1 MTNEEITE
9 NIKGK
14 QETVRD
20 YLLND
25 IRRGILKPGDKLYS
39 RSVFMKK
46 FNCARG
52 TIDQAIQSLIKAGSL
67 TSEKGKGT
75 FVAFNERGAI
85 SGQIAII
92 ARKHQPLHLT
102 GPILNKILE
111 GIGNQFK
118 FAYYTFDDLRH
129 PATWQDC
136 CKHSVLVFFL
146 PDAEQE
152 PFLIDARSK
161 KIPHL
166 AIYRDPMESPFVTIN
181 NVGGAENLITSLA
194 KSGHKKIAFA
204 AWRQSRYQFAEQIY
218 TGYLKGLI
226 QNQLPFYENLSGFC
240 LKDNEEPLLKKIFNS
255 EELPDALL
263 FYGIPL
269 DKIQT
274 WVKKRKLTIG
284 ANLTLAN
291 YNYVKPGEYT
301 IPMLSPIP
309 VELEIGIEAAKQIK
323 LLAKNKDIFPQIYI
337 TPQTEN

>member
-1 MTNEEITE
+1 MTQNE
-9 NIKGK
+9 NFKGK

-20 YLLND
+20 FLLDD
-25 IRRGILKPGDKLYS
+25 IRSGALKPGDKLYS
-39 RSVFMKK
+39 RTVFMKK

-75 FVAFNERGAI
+75 YVAFRDRGEV

-92 ARKHQPLHLT
+92 AKKNQPLHLT

-129 PATWQDC
+129 PSTWQEC
-136 CKHSVLVFFL
+136 CQHSVLVFFL

-152 PFLIDARSK
+152 TFLIEARRK

-166 AIYRDPMESPFVTIN
+166 AIYRDPMESPFVSIN
-181 NVGGAENLITSLA
+181 NIGGAENLITSLA
-194 KSGHKKIAFA
+194 NSGHKRIAFA

-218 TGYLKGLI
+218 TGYLKGLLH
-226 QNQLPFYENLSGFC
+226 NQLPYIEALSGFC
-240 LKDNEEPLLKKIFNS
+240 LQDNEEPLLKQIFS
-255 EELPDALL
+255 AEVLPDALL

-269 DKIQT
+269 DKIKT
-274 WVKKRKLTIG
+274 WVKKRKLLIG
-284 ANLTLAN
+284 TNFSLAN

-301 IPMLSPIP
+301 VPMLSPIP

-323 LLAKNKDIFPQIYI
+323 LLAEKKDAYPQIYI
-337 TPQTEN
+337 TPKATH